1 MLKEENHKKP
11 DDILLSFHI
20 EINKVKDNERSVV
33 IITHGFIELL
43 ITAIATTLCKEGK
56 RINSNSRDYP
66 QSVKLVLLYEMGVLD
81 KELFLILDKF
91 RKIRNS
97 ASHEPFFK
105 LNDKDI
111 EFIESSYIRFFPDKI
126 PPNYNINDFCTFLV
140 GTIWN
145 DNLNILGP
153 IFLPQY

>member
-1 MLKEENHKKP
+1 MPKEEKNNKP
-11 DDILLSFHI
+11 NDILLSFHR
-20 EINKVKDNERSVV
+20 EIGKVKDNDRSVV

-43 ITAIATTLCKEGK
+43 ITAIASSICKEGK
-56 RINSNSRDYP
+56 RIKSNSRDYP
-66 QSVKLVLLYEMGVLD
+66 QSVKLVLLHEMGVLD
-81 KELFLILDKF
+81 KELFSILDKF

-111 EFIESSYIRFFPDKI
+111 EFIESSYIRFLPDKI

-140 GTIWN
+140 ATIWN
-145 DNLNILGP
+145 NNLNILGP
-153 IFLPQY
+153 IFLP